1 MGKDALMRKVLVV
14 EDSPAMRGL
23 IASIV
28 DDIEGCEVV
37 EAANGFEAL
46 RRLPRDQFALIITDI
61 NMPDIN
67 GLELLSFIRK
77 GATTLATPVLI
88 VSSEGSEKDRDRGMA
103 LGANAYL
110 TKPFVPEELATT
122 VRKLLND

>member
-1 MGKDALMRKVLVV
+1 MRKVLVV

-28 DDIEGCEVV
+28 DDIEGCEVI
-37 EAANGFEAL
+37 EAANGFDAL
-46 RRLPRDQFALIITDI
+46 RRLPRDQFSLIITDI

-77 GATTLATPVLI
+77 GATTLTTPVLI
-88 VSSEGSEKDRDRGMA
+88 VTSEGSEKDRDRGMA
-103 LGANAYL
+103 LGANAYM

-122 VRKLLND
+122 VRKLLDA

>member
-1 MGKDALMRKVLVV
+1 MHKVLVV

-28 DDIEGCEVV
+28 DEVGDCEVI
-37 EAANGFEAL
+37 EAVNGFDAL
-46 RRLPRDQFALIITDI
+46 RRLPRDNFALIITDI

-77 GATTLATPVLI
+77 GSNTLATPVLI
-88 VSSEGSEKDRDRGMA
+88 VTSEGSEKDRDRGMA

-110 TKPFVPEELATT
+110 TKPFVPAELAAA
-122 VRKLLND
+122 VRRLLAPPA

>member
-1 MGKDALMRKVLVV
+1 MHKVLVV

-28 DDIEGCEVV
+28 DDVGGTEVV
-37 EAANGFEAL
+37 EAINGFDAL
-46 RRLPRDQFALIITDI
+46 RRLPRHSFALIITDI
-61 NMPDIN
+61 NMPDLN

-77 GATTLATPVLI
+77 GANTLNTPVLI
-88 VSSEGSEKDRDRGMA
+88 VTSEGSEKDRDRGMA

-110 TKPFVPEELATT
+110 IKPFAPEELAAT
-122 VRKLLND
+122 VRRLLNKSA

>member
-1 MGKDALMRKVLVV
+1 MRKVLVV

-28 DDIEGCEVV
+28 DQMGDFEVV
-37 EAANGFEAL
+37 EVASGFEAL
-46 RRLPRDQFALIITDI
+46 RLLPRHTFSLIITDI

-77 GATTLATPVLI
+77 NPTHVDAPVLI
-88 VSSEGSEKDRDRGMA
+88 VSSESSERDRAKGMA
-103 LGANAYL
+103 LGANDYL
-110 TKPFVPEELATT
+110 TKPFTPEELQAA
-122 VRKLLND
+122 VRKLLTSTK